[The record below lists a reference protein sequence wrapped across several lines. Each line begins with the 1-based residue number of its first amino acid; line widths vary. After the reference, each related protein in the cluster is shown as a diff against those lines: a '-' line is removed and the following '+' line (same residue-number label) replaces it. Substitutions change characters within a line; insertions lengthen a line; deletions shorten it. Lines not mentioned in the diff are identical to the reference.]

1 MSADPI
7 ATALMIA
14 LDHGNIIGYSE
25 LSHAA
30 SIASVARRG
39 ATLTERQRRAAH
51 RLLTRYAA
59 ELHAAGI
66 SLPAAPPSPEPQ
78 TSGPGPRPPDGPTSD
93 VLVRVC
99 TYTDSRGV
107 NSGPRIGVSAP
118 HRFNTQLK
126 LIYGAKPYKD
136 PTNGKFEWHY
146 PVSPANA
153 AALLDLFAGQR
164 LSVGKR
170 VVDLAADHN
179 GRGQRQVALDES
191 EPLPDFDTT
200 GLIRPQFT
208 LWDHQRRS
216 ARFALDSV
224 ASLHAIGMGGGKTL
238 STITAINLKAR
249 EDGPQRVVIVCPN
262 KVRGVWPREVRKFSA
277 LEWHIVDGS
286 KLSKRAR
293 HGRVSLKLAQRLH
306 EAEECLFDCACG
318 APVHA
323 VVINYEA
330 FAREPWQTWRPS
342 QRIDVAVYDEIHRI
356 KSHKMKTSNGGYT
369 QSGALAQWVGFTAK
383 RIGLTGTPMPQTPL
397 DVFGIFRALDP
408 GIFGLSWSL
417 FRSTYA
423 ITNPHVEEMVVGYR
437 NVVDMAKKFFSITYL
452 PVIDLDLPAVTD
464 ITREFELEA
473 DAQKVYDSLDQ
484 ELWAD
489 LSGFGGGV
497 ANAAVLRQ
505 LDEELDALAR
515 EEFESITPTDPIFGG
530 GVIGGAHERI
540 REEGST
546 VTPANIMVKLLRLQ
560 QLTGGTV
567 IDDEGNRI
575 RVSKGKAELL
585 AEVLDEVGC
594 SRADDHEP
602 EPTVVFCRFRS
613 DLDVVRETAEAA
625 GLRYAEVSGRRH
637 DGLTYESEMNPDADI
652 VGVQIQSGGTGVDL
666 TRARVAVWYSLG
678 YSLSDYDQA
687 RKRLDR
693 PGQTRP
699 VVMVHLLATGTA
711 DFDVYGA
718 LDGRRSVIASVIA
731 THGIDPAKLGLVDDV
746 PTEEDLRRIKGGQ
759 GAVELPFQR
768 LIEAEAVRL
777 GQPVGS
783 WKVGA

>member
-1 MSADPI
+1 MTLDLI
-7 ATALMIA
+7 ATALIA
-14 LDHGNIIGYSE
+14 AVDHGGIIGHSE

-30 SIASVARRG
+30 SIASVHRRG
-39 ATLTERQRRAAH
+39 GQLTERQRRAAH
-51 RLLTRYAA
+51 RLLTRYTF
-59 ELHAAGI
+59 ELQAAGI
-66 SLPAAPPSPEPQ
+66 VMPDAPPEAAAPIPAAAPA
-78 TSGPGPRPPDGPTSD
+78 RPAIPTSN

-99 TYTDSRGV
+99 SYTDSRGT

-118 HRFNTQLK
+118 FAFSSQLK
-126 LIYGAKPYKD
+126 LISGGKPYKD
-136 PTNGKFEWHY
+136 PTTGKFEWHY

-153 AALLDLFAGQR
+153 AALLDLFAGHR
-164 LSVGKR
+164 LQVGKR
-170 VVDLAADHN
+170 VVELAADHN
-179 GRGQRQVALDES
+179 GRGRRQVALDES
-191 EPLPDFDTT
+191 EPLPDFDVT
-200 GLIRPQFT
+200 GLIRPQFS

-249 EDGPQRVVIVCPN
+249 EEGPQRVVIVCPN
-262 KVRGVWPREVRKFSA
+262 KVRGVWPREVRKFSS

-318 APVHA
+318 ALVHA
-323 VVINYEA
+323 VVVNYEA
-330 FAREPWQTWRPS
+330 FAREPWQTWRPAK
-342 QRIDVAVYDEIHRI
+342 RIDVAVYDEIHRI
-356 KSHKMKTSNGGYT
+356 KSHGMKTHGGGYT
-369 QSGALAQWVGFTAK
+369 ISGAIAQWVGFTAK

-417 FRSTYA
+417 FRANYA

-437 NVVDMAKKFFSITYL
+437 NVVDMARKFFSITYL

-464 ITREFELEA
+464 ITREFELEP
-473 DAQKVYDSLDQ
+473 DAQKVYDSLDG

-497 ANAAVLRQ
+497 ANAAALRK
-505 LDEELDALAR
+505 LDQELDALAG
-515 EEFESITPTDPIFGG
+515 EEFEAVTSADPLFGG
-530 GVIGGAHERI
+530 GVIGGMHERI

-594 SRADDHEP
+594 SRSEDHEP
-602 EPTVVFCRFRS
+602 EPTVVFCRFHP
-613 DLDVVRETAEAA
+613 DLDVVRATAEAA
-625 GLRYAEVSGRRH
+625 GLRYAEVSGRRD
-637 DGLTYESEMNPDADI
+637 DGLTYESEMSPDADI

-699 VVMVHLLATGTA
+699 MVMVHLLATGTA

-731 THGIDPAKLGLVDDV
+731 THGIDPAKLGLVYDV
-746 PTEEDLRRIKGGQ
+746 PTEEDLRRIKGGK
-759 GAVELPFQR
+759 GAVALPFQR
-768 LIEAEAVRL
+768 LVEAEAVRL
-777 GQPVGS
+777 GQPVQK

>member
-1 MSADPI
+1 MTADPI
-7 ATALMIA
+7 ATALMVA
-14 LDHGNIIGYSE
+14 LDHGGIIGYSE

-39 ATLTERQRRAAH
+39 AALTERQRRAAH
-51 RLLTRYAA
+51 RLLTRYQA
-59 ELHAAGI
+59 ELAAAGI
-66 SLPAAPPSPEPQ
+66 VLPAAPASPEPQ
-78 TSGPGPRPPDGPTSD
+78 TTGPGPKPPQGPTSD

-99 TYTDSRGV
+99 SYTDSKGT

-118 HRFNTQLK
+118 FRFKDQLK
-126 LIYGAKPYKD
+126 LISGAKPYKD
-136 PTNGKFEWHY
+136 PKTGKFEWHY

-170 VVDLAADHN
+170 VVELAADHN
-179 GRGQRQVALDES
+179 GRDQRRTALDES
-191 EPLPDFDTT
+191 APLPDFDTA
-200 GLIRPQFT
+200 GLIRPQFR

-216 ARFALDSV
+216 AQFALDSV

-238 STITAINLKAR
+238 STITAINRQAS
-249 EDGPQRVVIVCPN
+249 EQGPQRVVIVCPN
-262 KVRGVWPREVRKFSA
+262 KVRGVWPREVRKFSE
-277 LEWHIVDGS
+277 LDWHIVDGS

-306 EAEECLFDCACG
+306 EAEECLFDCTCG

-323 VVINYEA
+323 AVVNYEA
-330 FAREPWQTWRPS
+330 FAREPWQTWRPPH
-342 QRIDVAVYDEIHRI
+342 RIDVAVYDEVHRI
-356 KSHKMKTSNGGYT
+356 KAHGMKTRLGGYT
-369 QSGALAQWVGFTAK
+369 ISGAIAQWVGFTAK

-397 DVFGIFRALDP
+397 DIFGIFRALDP

-437 NVVDMAKKFFSITYL
+437 NVVDMARKFFSITYL

-464 ITREFELEA
+464 ITREFELEPE
-473 DAQKVYDSLDQ
+473 AQKIYDSLDQ

-505 LDEELDALAR
+505 LDGELDALAGEDFDGNLIDR
-515 EEFESITPTDPIFGG
+515 VRDRL
-530 GVIGGAHERI
+530 A
-540 REEGST
+540 EEGST

-567 IDDEGNRI
+567 IDDDGNRI

-594 SRADDHEP
+594 HCAEGNEP

-666 TRARVAVWYSLG
+666 TRARVAIWYSLG
-678 YSLSDYDQA
+678 YALSDYDQA

-718 LDGRRSVIASVIA
+718 LDGRRSVIASVVA
-731 THGIDPAKLGLVDDV
+731 THGIDPARLGLVNDT